1 MALDAFFWCRR
12 DTAFAM
18 RFKVMQ
24 DLDGR
29 YVLTTHVINAA
40 GRCGFWFSDYRYDSK
55 KAAWSCPDRPVS
67 FE

>member
-1 MALDAFFWCRR
+1 
-12 DTAFAM
+12 M
-18 RFKVMQ
+18 RFKVIQ

-29 YVLTTHVINAA
+29 YVLTAHVINAA